1 MHNTIYPHPCQIQK
15 VTPWPQDPSKENR
28 GKGVAAVLLRYGPV
42 SVRARLVNGEKGLFL
57 SMPARKDESTGEYWN
72 HAFITDRTLLETFEA
87 LAISE
92 YHKELGVIEPIEI
105 AA

>member
-15 VTPWPQDPSKENR
+15 VTPWPQDPNKEYQS
-28 GKGVAAVLLRYGPV
+28 KGVAGVLLRYGPL
-42 SVRARLVNGEKGLFL
+42 SIRAKLVNGEKGLFL
-57 SMPARKDESTGEYWN
+57 AMPSRKNETTGEYWN
-72 HAFITDRTLLETFEA
+72 HAFITDRTLLDTFEA

-92 YHKELGVIEPIEI
+92 YYKETGVIEPIEV